1 MKFAVTGG
9 AGFIGNNIVRYL
21 IKHNHDVVVIDNL
34 HAGKT
39 KNLSGLFNEIE
50 FHKLDV
56 RNKSGI
62 AKVLQDVDGVFHEA
76 ALVAVQESFRK
87 PKEYFDVNVR
97 GTRNVFEIA
106 KKYDVKVVFA
116 SSSSVYG
123 NVSKI
128 PIKESFSRKP
138 INPYGVTKLE
148 CEDLAKKF
156 SKDNAKIIG
165 LRYFNVY
172 GKGQTGS
179 YAGVI
184 TKFINKLAKNKPPVI
199 YGDGKQ
205 KRDFIFVEDVAEANF
220 YAMRSKMKKGFFNIG
235 TGKAFS
241 IKELAEIMISISG
254 NHKLRPVFS
263 DFLEGDIKLSQAD
276 VSLTKRSLKWNAKT
290 ALKKGLAKT
299 INEF

>member
-21 IKHNHDVVVIDNL
+21 RKHNHDVVVIDNL

-39 KNLSGLFNEIE
+39 KNLSDLYNEIE
-50 FHKLDV
+50 FYKLDV
-56 RNKSGI
+56 RKKNDI
-62 AKVLQDVDGVFHEA
+62 AKIFQDIDGIFHEA

-97 GTRNVFEIA
+97 GTKNVFEIA
-106 KKYDVKVVFA
+106 KKYDIKVVFA

-128 PIKESFSRKP
+128 PIKERFPRKP
-138 INPYGVTKLE
+138 INPYGITKLE
-148 CEDLAKKF
+148 CENLAKKF
-156 SKDNAKIIG
+156 SKDDAKIIG

-184 TKFINKLAKNKPPVI
+184 TKFINRLAKNKPPII

-205 KRDFIFVEDVAEANF
+205 KRDFIFVKDVAEANF
-220 YAMRSKMKKGFFNIG
+220 YAMKSKVKKGFFNIG
-235 TGKAFS
+235 TGKAVS
-241 IKELAEIMISISG
+241 IKELAEIMISIT
-254 NHKLRPVFS
+254 NNRKLKPIFS
-263 DFLEGDIKLSQAD
+263 DSLEGDIKLSQAD
-276 VSLTKRSLKWNAKT
+276 VSLTKRLLRWNAKT

>member
-21 IKHNHDVVVIDNL
+21 RKHNHDVVVIDNL
-34 HAGKT
+34 QAGKT
-39 KNLSGLFNEIE
+39 KNLSGLFNDIE
-50 FHKLDV
+50 FHNLDV
-56 RNKSGI
+56 RNKTGI
-62 AKVLQDVDGVFHEA
+62 AKAFQDVDGIFHEA

-106 KKYDVKVVFA
+106 KKYDIKVVFA

-128 PIKESFSRKP
+128 PIKERFPRKP
-138 INPYGVTKLE
+138 INPYGITKLE

-184 TKFINKLAKNKPPVI
+184 TKFINRLAKNKPPVI

-220 YAMRSKMKKGFFNIG
+220 YAMKSKVKKGFFNIG
-235 TGKAFS
+235 TGKAVS
-241 IKELAEIMISISG
+241 IKELAEIMIGISG
-254 NHKLRPVFS
+254 NHKLRPIFS
-263 DFLEGDIKLSQAD
+263 DSLEGDIKLSQAD
-276 VSLTKRSLKWNAKT
+276 VSLTKKSLKWNAKT